1 MLAVRVLARHHFN
14 AHRHHLLDLP
24 GVPLWSGVVE
34 SPVVRFP
41 AARVPPGAGGV
52 RPGGAGLE
60 QDRVQRQPA
69 VHQSHRRAAGPV

>member
-1 MLAVRVLARHHFN
+1 M
-14 AHRHHLLDLP
+14 
-24 GVPLWSGVVE
+24 VP
-34 SPVVRFP
+34 FP

-60 QDRVQRQPA
+60 QDPVQRQPA